1 MTRTNLK
8 IVECTLRDG
17 SYVIDFQ
24 FTAKDTAII
33 AAALENVG
41 FDLIEVGHGVGM
53 NASKCGKGVAAATDE
68 EYMKAASSTLKRAQ
82 WGMFF
87 IPGIGRHEDLEL
99 AASYG
104 MDFVRVGTNAT
115 EVEQSK
121 EYLEHAKKLGM
132 FVSANLMKSYTLS
145 PADLARHAALSESY
159 GADLV
164 CLVDSA
170 GGMMPE
176 DIRAYMTALRDT
188 VHVPLGLHCH
198 DNLSLGIANVLAAID
213 CGAVRIDS
221 TLQGMG
227 RGGGNAVTEV
237 LVTVLKK
244 RGIDLGI
251 DLNRLMDVGE
261 RIVRPIMRE
270 RGGWDS
276 INITS
281 GYAQFHSSY
290 LQTILK
296 YAKLYQVDARDLI
309 VGVCE
314 VNQTN
319 APDELVEDVA
329 RRLQREKGG
338 SVRLRAVTS
347 LPLTLNLQHD
357 SSLSL
362 TEATRRVVTEM
373 RATAKKTGKYS
384 VFNIV
389 AATQREQA
397 TVSRFVQEEFEYVI
411 GNVQVGSTDQLAEVI
426 QATDGVVDFFLVD
439 ADIRPFLK
447 RNLVSEA
454 RTSAKHSALLGYSDS
469 DVWARSI
476 ADEVRALKTDVD
488 DLQVTV
494 LGVTHQALRTILHL
508 LEHGA
513 TVTLTG
519 QLTRDLLTASKA
531 MANAAGQKHAL
542 RLDNHV
548 DSAIRRAHVL
558 VAFHKKRPVVTSQ
571 MLRLL
576 KNNSIVFDA
585 SLGAVMPEAIE
596 WAAEH
601 GIRVVRPDMRAA
613 LTGELSSLL
622 GTTEIASQLLGKGE
636 IGGVPIVAGG
646 LVGRRGDVVVD
657 SIASPT
663 RVVGIADGT
672 GRLLYHDDQFKER
685 VATVETEIN
694 RRRALLL

>member
-1 MTRTNLK
+1 
-8 IVECTLRDG
+8 
-17 SYVIDFQ
+17 
-24 FTAKDTAII
+24 
-33 AAALENVG
+33 
-41 FDLIEVGHGVGM
+41 
-53 NASKCGKGVAAATDE
+53 
-68 EYMKAASSTLKRAQ
+68 
-82 WGMFF
+82 
-87 IPGIGRHEDLEL
+87 
-99 AASYG
+99 
-104 MDFVRVGTNAT
+104 
-115 EVEQSK
+115 
-121 EYLEHAKKLGM
+121 
-132 FVSANLMKSYTLS
+132 
-145 PADLARHAALSESY
+145 
-159 GADLV
+159 
-164 CLVDSA
+164 
-170 GGMMPE
+170 
-176 DIRAYMTALRDT
+176 
-188 VHVPLGLHCH
+188 
-198 DNLSLGIANVLAAID
+198 
-213 CGAVRIDS
+213 
-221 TLQGMG
+221 
-227 RGGGNAVTEV
+227 
-237 LVTVLKK
+237 
-244 RGIDLGI
+244 
-251 DLNRLMDVGE
+251 
-261 RIVRPIMRE
+261 
-270 RGGWDS
+270 
-276 INITS
+276 
-281 GYAQFHSSY
+281 
-290 LQTILK
+290 
-296 YAKLYQVDARDLI
+296 
-309 VGVCE
+309 
-314 VNQTN
+314 
-319 APDELVEDVA
+319 
-329 RRLQREKGG
+329 
-338 SVRLRAVTS
+338 
-347 LPLTLNLQHD
+347 
-357 SSLSL
+357 
-362 TEATRRVVTEM
+362 M

-397 TVSRFVQEEFEYVI
+397 SVSRFVQEEFEYVI
-411 GNVQVGSTDQLAEVI
+411 GNVQVGSADQLAEVI
-426 QATDGVVDFFLVD
+426 QAADGVVDFFLVD

-576 KNNSIVFDA
+576 KSNSIVFDA

-685 VATVETEIN
+685 ASTVETEIN